1 MGFKILSLL
10 VSIGL
15 ISSQSSQP
23 QIDFS
28 EYLGGNNKGLESI
41 TPLGVLKE
49 IYKSASKNPGLVTFL
64 HLSFSEL
71 FHNTQLWASL
81 NSSNVFMVKPRSDS
95 LELEL
100 ASALRNAP
108 SDVEKQSLQQLIN
121 TKDEI
126 INRVFSQNEFSYL
139 SSPTRVTSR
148 SPKEDLISL
157 IDKDRLISSFRI
169 STLHNI
175 LTDALAMLSL
185 AQSNPFQRFS
195 SDQIFWSK
203 PWWKY
208 LTVAYGNRREFL
220 SRDKQMMVGLR
231 FLIYTLVEVRLHRT
245 EAQDFRDSLDN
256 KLLSFT
262 EEFQK
267 LLKHQEIISMA
278 QTHILEKLSELGEP
292 SINSGLSE
300 DECDECVCTTT
311 PCPEVMTDLLESKLR
326 SLEQNVQKILS
337 RLNILDLFSDTKEI
351 SMNIHKLKDDLNQF
365 STQFTFLTKIN
376 NQITEIFEKYQ
387 LIYITYTILAAVLL
401 LVLIK
406 VLNFSLYLL
415 SCFKECCQVSKDL
428 CDFLKQR
435 KENRIQE
442 NRPPEARHQEEA
454 PFPLVNYR
462 QR

>member
-95 LELEL
+95 LSLEL

-139 SSPTRVTSR
+139 RSPQRVNSR
-148 SPKEDLISL
+148 SAKEDLISL

-203 PWWKY
+203 PWWNY

-245 EAQDFRDSLDN
+245 EAQDFRDTLDN

-262 EEFQK
+262 KEF
-267 LLKHQEIISMA
+267 
-278 QTHILEKLSELGEP
+278 
-292 SINSGLSE
+292 
-300 DECDECVCTTT
+300 
-311 PCPEVMTDLLESKLR
+311 
-326 SLEQNVQKILS
+326 
-337 RLNILDLFSDTKEI
+337 
-351 SMNIHKLKDDLNQF
+351 
-365 STQFTFLTKIN
+365 
-376 NQITEIFEKYQ
+376 
-387 LIYITYTILAAVLL
+387 
-401 LVLIK
+401 
-406 VLNFSLYLL
+406 
-415 SCFKECCQVSKDL
+415 
-428 CDFLKQR
+428 
-435 KENRIQE
+435 
-442 NRPPEARHQEEA
+442 
-454 PFPLVNYR
+454 
-462 QR
+462 